1 MRNTNDIPTKVTLP
15 DGHRANRA
23 KAEVLREAYRLHH
36 QMEAHAKV
44 ARRVPAPKPEPGQ
57 RQLFDPAELENK
69 KVALADLSGDNQKA
83 LRKIFDKLEEG
94 GPFRNVARAPAPEV
108 LEILLKD
115 FPNFDAV
122 TKSIQKHLLL
132 CRLGAEK
139 LLKIPAI
146 LVDGPPGIGKTAYCG
161 RLAKLLGIRF
171 EQIDLSAGGATFTMT
186 GLDAGY
192 NSGHPGRIWES
203 LQHGSLSVLWHLDEL
218 EKCDQEGRDRGNQ
231 YLLGLLEPSTAE
243 RFIDNSTLLPLNAAW
258 IFYIATSNVKE
269 LIDAPLLSRFEVFE
283 IEAPQGEQLKAVVK
297 SIYRGLLESAPWGQT
312 FDGHLDESS
321 IDALS
326 TYSPREIRR
335 HLIDACANAACDGR
349 NYLLASD
356 VPSPTEPPEASVRR
370 IGFI

>member
-1 MRNTNDIPTKVTLP
+1 MRNTNEIPVKVTLP
-15 DGHRANRA
+15 NGHRANRA

-36 QMEAHAKV
+36 QIEAHAKV
-44 ARRVPAPKPEPGQ
+44 ARRVSAPKPEPGQ

-94 GPFRNVARAPAPEV
+94 GPFRNVAQAPDPEV

-203 LQHGSLSVLWHLDEL
+203 LQHGSLSVLWQLDEL
-218 EKCDQEGRDRGNQ
+218 EKCNQEGRDRGNQ
-231 YLLGLLEPSTAE
+231 YLLGLLEQSTAE

-269 LIDAPLLSRFEVFE
+269 LIDAPLLSRFEVFD

-297 SIYRGLLESAPWGQT
+297 SIYRGLLESEPWGQT
-312 FDGHLDESS
+312 FDDHLDDSS

-349 NYLLASD
+349 NYLRASD
-356 VPSPTEPPEASVRR
+356 VAPPPEPPEASARR